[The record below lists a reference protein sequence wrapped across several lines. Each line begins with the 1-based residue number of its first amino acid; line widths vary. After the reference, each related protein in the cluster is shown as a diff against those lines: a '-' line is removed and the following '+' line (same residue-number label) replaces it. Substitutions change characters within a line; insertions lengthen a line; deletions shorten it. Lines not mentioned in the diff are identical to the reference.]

1 LRTID
6 KKYFSKNRG
15 NIGSS
20 FMNKRILSEIY
31 IEEMDSVIYHIMSEV
46 YKLYNSII
54 NASADISLIFSPG
67 IKRIEHLCDDELCF
81 EDFHKEQ
88 FEEIFL
94 KDDFLK
100 VSIIINN
107 N

>member
-1 LRTID
+1 
-6 KKYFSKNRG
+6 
-15 NIGSS
+15 
-20 FMNKRILSEIY
+20 MNKRILSEIY
-31 IEEMDSVIYHIMSEV
+31 IEEMDSVIYYIMTEV
-46 YKLYNSII
+46 YNLYNSII

-88 FEEIFL
+88 FDEIFL

-100 VSIIINN
+100 VRRNINN
-107 N
+107 IN